1 MRIAGKRKIRP
12 LTRSP
17 SGELLKQGA
26 LFNDELHKLPTGTV
40 LRMPKGVYRY
50 RSHEEANAHWEQCV
64 IAGMVDQSGRTP
76 G

>member
-1 MRIAGKRKIRP
+1 MRTVGRRKIRP
-12 LTRSP
+12 LSAKP

-50 RSHEEANAHWEQCV
+50 RSHEEANAHWEACL
-64 IAGMVDQSGRTP
+64 IAGIVDHAER
-76 G
+76 